1 MSVVVVGL
9 NYRSV
14 PLRVLEQTSV
24 GADQLPKA
32 LHDLS
37 ARDYLNEVVVVSTCM
52 RTEVYALASRY
63 HGGINEIRNFLAAWS
78 GIPLEDIAGQ
88 VYEFHDETAAAH
100 LFRVASGLDS
110 AVLGEGEILGQ
121 VRDAWTAAQV
131 ERACGPVLATLFRR
145 AVETGKRVRSE
156 TAIARGTTSL
166 SQAALAM
173 ATERLGHL
181 ADRTTLVIGAGEMG
195 EAMAV
200 ALGQTL
206 AEGRLGG
213 GPSAGAL
220 LVTNRTP
227 GRAGALADR
236 AGGSAV
242 AWEDLSAAVAAADLV
257 LASTAAAEV
266 VLDARTLEASLAG
279 RAGRPLLVVD
289 LGVPRNVDPSV
300 GELDGVTL
308 LDLDGLRAFV
318 EVAMEGRRAELP
330 AAEAIVAEEVERHVA
345 VAAEREVTP
354 LVVALR
360 ERGEA
365 VRLSELRRFA
375 PRLAGLDEKQWRAV
389 EALSRGIV
397 AKLLHEP
404 TVGVKAQAGSVEGEQ
419 LAAALAKLFE
429 L

>member
-14 PLRVLEQTSV
+14 PLEVLEQVAVS
-24 GADQLPKA
+24 AEQLPKA
-32 LHDLS
+32 LHDLR
-37 ARDYLNEVVVVSTCM
+37 AREFLNEVVVVSTCM

-63 HGGINEIRNFLAAWS
+63 HGGINEIRKFLAAWS
-78 GIPLEDIAGQ
+78 GAPLEDVAGQ
-88 VYEFHDETAAAH
+88 VYEFHDETAVSH

-131 ERACGPVLATLFRR
+131 ERTCGPVLSALFRR

-173 ATERLGHL
+173 ATERLGFL
-181 ADRTTLVIGAGEMG
+181 AARTTLVIGAGEMG
-195 EAMAV
+195 DAMAV
-200 ALGQTL
+200 ALGASL
-206 AEGRLGG
+206 ATDDLA
-213 GPSAGAL
+213 GPSGGAL
-220 LVTNRTP
+220 LIANRTSS
-227 GRAGALADR
+227 RAASLAAR
-236 AGGSAV
+236 TGGSAV
-242 AWEDLSAAVAAADLV
+242 AWEDVGGAVVQADLV
-257 LASTAAAEV
+257 LASTASAEV
-266 VLDARTLEASLAG
+266 VLDARALARLLPE
-279 RAGRPLLVVD
+279 RAGRHLLIVD
-289 LGVPRNVDPSV
+289 IGMPRNVDPAV

-308 LDLDGLRAFV
+308 LDIDDLRAFV
-318 EVAMEGRRAELP
+318 DVAMEGRRAELP
-330 AAEAIVAEEVERHVA
+330 AAEAIVSEEVGRHVA
-345 VAAEREVTP
+345 IAAEQEVIP

-360 ERGEA
+360 DRGEA
-365 VRLSELRRFA
+365 VRLAELRRFS
-375 PRLAGLDEKQWRAV
+375 PRLADLDEKQWRAV